1 MLFCMR
7 RMMLGLILVFLSDAV
22 LLQEYLVSYLSLAM
36 VVWAVNNLP
45 MDSKVNN
52 ALFIFNEVF
61 MLYSCDFLFVF
72 SEYTSSINQEQAI
85 ENRYQFGWVY
95 IWFILVSCLVN
106 IIQLT
111 VILTQDIR
119 KALRVRKQK
128 QKV

>member
-7 RMMLGLILVFLSDAV
+7 RMMLGLILVFLSDMV

-45 MDSKVNN
+45 MDSKLNN

-61 MLYSCDFLFVF
+61 MLYSCDFLFIF
-72 SEYTSSINQEQAI
+72 SEYTSSINQEEAI

-119 KALRVRKQK
+119 KALRIRKQK

>member
-1 MLFCMR
+1 
-7 RMMLGLILVFLSDAV
+7 MMLGLILVFLSDMV

-45 MDSKVNN
+45 MDSKLNN

-61 MLYSCDFLFVF
+61 MLYSCDFLFIF
-72 SEYTSSINQEQAI
+72 SEYTSSINQEEAI

-119 KALRVRKQK
+119 KALRIRKQK

>member
-1 MLFCMR
+1 
-7 RMMLGLILVFLSDAV
+7 MLGLILVFLSDAV

-52 ALFIFNEVF
+52 GLFIFNEVF

-119 KALRVRKQK
+119 KALRIRKQK

>member
-52 ALFIFNEVF
+52 ALFIFNEIF
-61 MLYSCDFLFVF
+61 MLYSCDFLFIF

-119 KALRVRKQK
+119 KALRIRKQK

>member
-1 MLFCMR
+1 
-7 RMMLGLILVFLSDAV
+7 MLGLILVFLSDAV

-61 MLYSCDFLFVF
+61 MLYSCDFLFIF

-119 KALRVRKQK
+119 KALRIRKQK

>member
-1 MLFCMR
+1 
-7 RMMLGLILVFLSDAV
+7 MLGLILVFLSDAV

-119 KALRVRKQK
+119 KALRIRKQK

>member
-119 KALRVRKQK
+119 KALRIRKQK

>member
-52 ALFIFNEVF
+52 ALFIFNEAF
-61 MLYSCDFLFVF
+61 MLYSCDFLFIF

>member
-1 MLFCMR
+1 
-7 RMMLGLILVFLSDAV
+7 MLGAILVFLSDMA

-45 MDSKVNN
+45 MDSKLNN

-61 MLYSCDFLFVF
+61 MLYSCDFLFIF
-72 SEYTSSINQEQAI
+72 SEYTSSVNQEEAI
-85 ENRYQFGWVY
+85 ENRYRFGWVY

-106 IIQLT
+106 IVQLT

-119 KALRVRKQK
+119 RALRIRRQK
-128 QKV
+128 

>member
-1 MLFCMR
+1 
-7 RMMLGLILVFLSDAV
+7 MLGLILVFLSDAV
-22 LLQEYLVSYLSLAM
+22 FLQEYLVSYLSLAM

-119 KALRVRKQK
+119 KALRIRKQK

>member
-1 MLFCMR
+1 
-7 RMMLGLILVFLSDAV
+7 MLGLILVFLSDAV